1 MMQRTRDTAHLITCI
16 KKRINPCALE
26 GLCLKI
32 ENLISSIAFFT
43 QTTEVNL
50 IGEQQIALSFRLLEV
65 LNQPLLYLWV
75 SFNSSASG
83 SYCLV
88 RHMTTKFLFDH
99 QNLEDQCLS
108 HKGRKLKIKL
118 FFLQEIVRCFP
129 KKHPHRMHG

>member
-1 MMQRTRDTAHLITCI
+1 MHTT
-16 KKRINPCALE
+16 LE
-26 GLCLKI
+26 IPEKTSPYVTGDQWDSHDNNQI

-50 IGEQQIALSFRLLEV
+50 IGEQLIALSFRLLEV

-83 SYCLV
+83 SYCLL

-99 QNLEDQCLS
+99 RNLEHQCLS
-108 HKGRKLKIKL
+108 TQRK
-118 FFLQEIVRCFP
+118 
-129 KKHPHRMHG
+129 KKTED